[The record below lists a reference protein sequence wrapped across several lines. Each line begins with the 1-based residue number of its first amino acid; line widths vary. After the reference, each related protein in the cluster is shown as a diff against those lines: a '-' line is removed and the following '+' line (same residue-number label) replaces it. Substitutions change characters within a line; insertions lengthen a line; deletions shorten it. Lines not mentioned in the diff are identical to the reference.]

1 MRDSRVEEVEH
12 ISDSDSDETEDSASK
27 RPTLGIFPNHIQQG
41 GFRHRFHM
49 KNLSI
54 KLQQI
59 KRK

>member
-12 ISDSDSDETEDSASK
+12 ISDSDSDETDDSASK

-41 GFRHRFHM
+41 GFRL
-49 KNLSI
+49 NLSI